1 MSPIKAELLQ
11 TLETAPEETIE
22 ETLIFLKQ
30 RLQADPSLRPGSGR
44 SIRHHA
50 GKWQSDNLE
59 ECRQSVTETSEAKLL
74 QRINL
79 GFSADWWQKYRA
91 LIADRQAET
100 INESDLAQLIEMS
113 EAIELANVGRIEAL
127 GELAKLRGCEIETVM
142 AEVGIGSGING

>member
-30 RLQADPSLRPGSGR
+30 RLQADPSFRPRSDQ
-44 SIRHHA
+44 SIRHA
-50 GKWQSDNLE
+50 GKWQSDDFE
-59 ECRQSVTETSEAKLL
+59 ECPQSATETSEAKLL

-113 EAIELANVGRIEAL
+113 EAIELANGGRIEAL
-127 GELAKLRGCEIETVM
+127 GELAKLRRCEIEAVM
-142 AEVGIGSGING
+142 AELGIGSGING